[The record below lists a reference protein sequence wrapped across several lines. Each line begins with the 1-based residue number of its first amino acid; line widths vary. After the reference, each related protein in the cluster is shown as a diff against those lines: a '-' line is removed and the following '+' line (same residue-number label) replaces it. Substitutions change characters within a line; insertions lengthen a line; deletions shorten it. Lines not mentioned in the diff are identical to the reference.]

1 MIRHLIPALAFA
13 ALSLTVTGQALAE
26 EELIGTPL
34 NDGQVAA
41 GHGEHDHGGHDHG
54 GWSNFKDGTDHI
66 AVGLAAG
73 NIPLSADGDGEE
85 TLLFNLEYRF
95 GHRYL
100 NYTDNDGFDFG
111 IAPFVGGYVG
121 VDGSAYGYA
130 GFGFEFLIN
139 DHFVIMPNTAV
150 GLYTDGGDG
159 RDLGHVLEFRSGIEL
174 GYRWDN
180 EVQLGLA
187 LHHLSNASIG
197 DSNPGTEHLT
207 VFLNIP
213 LNGELF

>member
-1 MIRHLIPALAFA
+1 MIIRHAIPTLALAAVLFTTTTPA
-13 ALSLTVTGQALAE
+13 QAE
-26 EELIGTPL
+26 EDIIGTPL
-34 NDGQVAA
+34 GEVVQVAD
-41 GHGEHDHGGHDHG
+41 GHGAHS
-54 GWSNFKDGTDHI
+54 GWSNFRDGTDQI
-66 AVGLAAG
+66 AFGIAAG
-73 NIPLSADGDGEE
+73 NVPLTADGDGEE
-85 TLLFNLEYRF
+85 TVLFNLEYRF

-100 NYTDNDGFDFG
+100 SYTDNDGLDFG

-121 VDGSAYGYA
+121 VDGSAYGYL
-130 GFGFEFLIN
+130 GFGFEVVID

-150 GLYTDGGDG
+150 GAYTDGDG
-159 RDLGHVLEFRSGIEL
+159 RDLGSALEFRSGLEL

-187 LHHLSNASIG
+187 LHHMSNAGIG